1 MPFSLLN
8 QAFGPRPPVLF
19 SVARDG
25 DVHRVTRILPDF
37 ASRIWA
43 RPPIQG
49 RFLSTYT
56 KSMRRINSYG
66 LRLLIVFVVLLAPLQ
81 SSYADDLSAAQT
93 KLKELQK
100 TIDLDNN
107 YLNIEYSKNLD
118 QTNQCIVK
126 FTNAQEPEDQ
136 TKHNLCVI
144 ELERLQSDR
153 ERRLSQI
160 ALNSSEISKLTI
172 EIAKL
177 ELASRPSAGA
187 ATANPSQS
195 AAVPTPTVTPSA
207 IPTPST
213 SSPAATST
221 ASPAVATPQ
230 ATPTPTQNS
239 NPASTTQSPKPV
251 SSSSPKVAQKASPAP
266 KPVVK
271 KKTIICAKGK
281 VTKKVT
287 AVKPV
292 CPKGFKVQKN
302 KVTQRTGC
310 WAITKGI
317 L

>member
-1 MPFSLLN
+1 
-8 QAFGPRPPVLF
+8 
-19 SVARDG
+19 
-25 DVHRVTRILPDF
+25 
-37 ASRIWA
+37 
-43 RPPIQG
+43 
-49 RFLSTYT
+49 
-56 KSMRRINSYG
+56 MRRINSYG

-187 ATANPSQS
+187 ATTNPSQS

-251 SSSSPKVAQKASPAP
+251 SSSSPKVTQKITPSPP
-266 KPVVK
+266 PQVK
-271 KKTIICAKGK
+271 KKTITCVKGK
-281 VTKKVT
+281 TVRKVT

-292 CPKGFKVQKN
+292 CPKGFKI
-302 KVTQRTGC
+302 RR
-310 WAITKGI
+310 
-317 L
+317 